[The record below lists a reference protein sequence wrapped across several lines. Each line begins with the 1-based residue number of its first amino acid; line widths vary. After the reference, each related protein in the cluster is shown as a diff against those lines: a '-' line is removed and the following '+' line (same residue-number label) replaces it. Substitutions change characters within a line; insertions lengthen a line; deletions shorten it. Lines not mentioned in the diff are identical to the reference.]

1 MKDGSLHLASVVFL
15 QLHHMIMNNNSLFYN
30 SEQYRNIRK
39 MQLGVVM
46 IIIFVVLGIIFFIVF
61 GTSYFKTEDSQNEN
75 LQNRSTVIFPNPASV
90 PPECKYNP
98 NDLLCQ
104 FQLEKQRMK
113 LSQNE

>member
-1 MKDGSLHLASVVFL
+1 
-15 QLHHMIMNNNSLFYN
+15 
-30 SEQYRNIRK
+30 
-39 MQLGVVM
+39 MQLGVIV

-104 FQLEKQRMK
+104 FQLEKQKMK

>member
-1 MKDGSLHLASVVFL
+1 
-15 QLHHMIMNNNSLFYN
+15 
-30 SEQYRNIRK
+30 
-39 MQLGVVM
+39 MQLGVIV
-46 IIIFVVLGIIFFIVF
+46 IIIFVVLGIVFFIVF

-75 LQNRSTVIFPNPASV
+75 LQNRSKNRSTVIFPDPASI

>member
-1 MKDGSLHLASVVFL
+1 
-15 QLHHMIMNNNSLFYN
+15 MIMNNNILFHN
-30 SEQYRNIRK
+30 TEQYRNIRK
-39 MQLGVVM
+39 MQLGVIV

-61 GTSYFKTEDSQNEN
+61 GTSYFKTENSQNEKS
-75 LQNRSTVIFPNPASV
+75 QNKSTVIFPNPASV

-104 FQLEKQRMK
+104 FQLEKQKMK

>member
-1 MKDGSLHLASVVFL
+1 
-15 QLHHMIMNNNSLFYN
+15 
-30 SEQYRNIRK
+30 
-39 MQLGVVM
+39 
-46 IIIFVVLGIIFFIVF
+46 
-61 GTSYFKTEDSQNEN
+61 

-90 PPECKYNP
+90 PPECRYNP